1 VILALAFDK
10 VLMHDRISQKP
21 KAKAK
26 NSKNKPNQTHP
37 TSITPTSSE
46 EQYRWIIVK
55 KLQTGKN
62 YNYTKYLPH
71 VIQII

>member
-1 VILALAFDK
+1 VILALAFDMI
-10 VLMHDRISQKP
+10 LMHDRISQKP
-21 KAKAK
+21 KPKAPK
-26 NSKNKPNQTHP
+26 YKNKPNQTHP
-37 TSITPTSSE
+37 TFITPTSTE